1 MTPPTRGEVEARVKM
16 VISKVLHRPPSF
28 IGNQDI
34 LAFDVYTQTC
44 YYGEIVEGLEKEF
57 NFKWNYSKNIYD
69 NDNIIERDLLTAK
82 MLIVSNAIELCIYES
97 TIQDPDWRREHG
109 LKD

>member
-16 VISKVLHRPPSF
+16 VISKILHRSPSF
-28 IGNQDI
+28 IGNEYF

-44 YYGEIVEGLEKEF
+44 YYGDIVEGLEKEF

-69 NDNIIERDLLTAK
+69 NDNVIEK
-82 MLIVSNAIELCIYES
+82 VSNAIELCIYES
-97 TIQDPDWRREHG
+97 TIQDPDWRKEHG